1 MNDSFFLEKHR
12 LPAFIQTTNPK
23 GSITTFKEFN
33 DSLNIKS
40 ELKSDLG
47 ANYLKNTQR
56 LQEHTL
62 EVTLNK
68 YASLLKIKEG

>member
-47 ANYLKNTQR
+47 ANYLKN
-56 LQEHTL
+56 
-62 EVTLNK
+62 
-68 YASLLKIKEG
+68 I